1 MEVKKNKAEFE
12 LHISEIDAEDKLFN
26 SKTKAYHARFVNWA
40 KETIDRGYLFDLL
53 EASLSSVATEML
65 INKNTDP
72 EFYRGQASAL
82 LKLKEIIVRKANAK
96 TSAVSDKE
104 D

>member
-1 MEVKKNKAEFE
+1 MAVKKTKPEFE

-26 SKTKAYHARFVNWA
+26 SRTKAYHTRFVNWA
-40 KETIDRGYLFDLL
+40 KETVDREYLFDLI
-53 EASLSSVATEML
+53 EASLSSVATDML
-65 INKNTDP
+65 ISKNTDP
-72 EFYRGQASAL
+72 EFYRGQANSL
-82 LKLKEIIVRKANAK
+82 LKLKEIITRKANAK